1 MLKYSLIEN
10 LLTER
15 TDDYM
20 AVVQPL
26 SSYAMDAVIAHLL
39 KRGTSLTKTD
49 VGAVVN
55 AIQETVVD
63 ITNEGSTI
71 NTPLISTSFSISG
84 VFEGPLDTF
93 DPTRHKLNI
102 NITKGTLLRALEGNI
117 TLEKTTAVNPLP
129 QILEVKDSV
138 SGKVNDVLTPN
149 GVVELFGNNIKIA
162 GDDAE
167 CGLWFVPASGQ
178 ALKAQV
184 VVQNKPATIIT
195 MIPALPAGTYTLKVV
210 TQYTGSKLL
219 KQPKI
224 CIFDKPLS
232 VTV

>member
-1 MLKYSLIEN
+1 M
-10 LLTER
+10 
-15 TDDYM
+15 
-20 AVVQPL
+20 
-26 SSYAMDAVIAHLL
+26 
-39 KRGTSLTKTD
+39 
-49 VGAVVN
+49 
-55 AIQETVVD
+55 
-63 ITNEGSTI
+63 
-71 NTPLISTSFSISG
+71 
-84 VFEGPLDTF
+84 
-93 DPTRHKLNI
+93 
-102 NITKGTLLRALEGNI
+102 LRALEGNI
-117 TLEKTTAVNPLP
+117 ALEKTTAVNTLP

-167 CGLWFVPASGQ
+167 CGLWFVPATGQ